1 MFLFTFLLEL
11 MGTVTSVTSVTSVIP
26 LIPLTSVTHVT
37 TLHHTSPADYVIIEV
52 APLDSV

>member
-11 MGTVTSVTSVTSVIP
+11 MGTVTSVTSVIP